1 MSSGTDYW
9 PASAPRYSALDEQI
23 RDFSHRV
30 ALRRGIIV
38 VIAVILVALLWS
50 LAVTTP
56 TGQLIDTLSM
66 QSVKARLDFGGPLS
80 ESFSSLV
87 SETTVAIAAIIA
99 FGTAVTRRRVPLG
112 VRVLLMLLL
121 ANGLTQLL
129 KAVLVRPDLGVG
141 HSLVNSFPSGHV
153 TVIAS
158 IAVALVA
165 VVPLRARG
173 PLALLGFL
181 VTSATSIAVMA
192 LSWHRP
198 SDVLGALAIVL
209 LSAMVTLPT
218 EWDPKVGGFGLAI
231 GVAFSAFGIVL
242 SLIGIGLVT
251 YGLWDT
257 APPVS
262 QAQIVDLAALNSP
275 GLILAAAACLITVSF
290 SGLLFASVRSL
301 AGSFG
306 R

>member
-1 MSSGTDYW
+1 MSSGTDHWSESVREY
-9 PASAPRYSALDEQI
+9 PVLDDQT
-23 RDFSHRV
+23 RDFSHHV
-30 ALRRGIIV
+30 AMRRGM
-38 VIAVILVALLWS
+38 IAASAAVFVTLLWFV
-50 LAVTTP
+50 AVRTP
-56 TGQLIDTLSM
+56 IGQLIDTLSM
-66 QSVKARLDFGGPLS
+66 QSVKARLDFGGSLS
-80 ESFSSLV
+80 SNLSSLV
-87 SETTVAIAAIIA
+87 SETTVAITAIIA
-99 FGTAVTRRRVPLG
+99 FGTAAARRRIPLG

-153 TVIAS
+153 TVVAS

-173 PLALLGFL
+173 PVALLGFL
-181 VTSATSIAVMA
+181 VTSATAIAVMA
-192 LSWHRP
+192 LAWHRP
-198 SDVLGALAIVL
+198 SDVLGSLAIVM
-209 LSAMVTLPT
+209 LSAMVTLPA
-218 EWDPKVGGFGLAI
+218 EWDPRAGGFGAAI
-231 GVAFSAFGIVL
+231 SVAFSTFGIIL
-242 SLIGIGLVT
+242 SLIGVGLVT

-257 APPVS
+257 TLPVS
-262 QAQIVDLAALNSP
+262 QVQISELAAANSP